1 MSTVKTLVPAPAGA
15 ADASHNARGAF
26 AVPMPR
32 SIPAADAD
40 PRDGIESSFRLLLT
54 QVSQRDRSAAAL
66 DGAAKAAP
74 KCCKSESATER
85 RPLESAA
92 RTERKRKAAHAEQTE
107 KRLEAERKKSGP
119 DDDAVAQESLTA
131 AGPAD
136 ETAPASVG
144 STKDSADAACPE
156 SDAASENCPSQ
167 ELSQTGD
174 ANAVSPVDGTS
185 KEGPLH
191 PAEKLL
197 RELAAKSC
205 GGQVPPAV
213 GAAVSDAAV
222 ATSPAGVASADCDM
236 DTQTVAR
243 PCDATATQ
251 PQANSQTAQS
261 LSGVPGAIRAADVRR
276 DGLVAGGPLGPSS
289 SSAMDLGPLTPA
301 VASPGSELARLV
313 ALAAGLA
320 DGGSPETAPR
330 PETAPL
336 AASARSDPRQGQQP
350 GADQTEARAAM
361 MPAGSRPEANAVTPR
376 TESFAQVLAGGRPA
390 PAGQAANIERV
401 AELVRANVGTKNSS
415 ITIRLDPPELGR
427 IQLDARLRDDV
438 LSIHVQAET
447 AAARDLLLSR
457 VDDLRHALTRQ
468 GITIDRFDIDPRPA
482 APAHGG
488 QNPNDRNPNGQQPSG
503 DGGAAQQWQ
512 QRDASSGSAWTGGR
526 DGAAPAREVE
536 VPGVG
541 AGNEAPPGF
550 SAEGMG
556 TTVTAMPGAP
566 GWSVNMWA

>member
-40 PRDGIESSFRLLLT
+40 PRDGSESSFRFLLT

-66 DGAAKAAP
+66 ESTAKAAP
-74 KCCKSESATER
+74 KRCRSESATDGQ
-85 RPLESAA
+85 PLESAA
-92 RTERKRKAAHAEQTE
+92 RTERKRKADHAEQPG
-107 KRLEAERKKSGP
+107 KQREAERKKPGP
-119 DDDAVAQESLTA
+119 DDDAVAQESPTA

-144 STKDSADAACPE
+144 STRDAADAACPE
-156 SDAASENCPSQ
+156 NDAASESCPSQ
-167 ELSQTGD
+167 EMSQADD
-174 ANAVSPVDGTS
+174 ANAVSPVDEIS
-185 KEGPLH
+185 KEGRLH

-197 RELAAKSC
+197 RQLAAKSC
-205 GGQVPPAV
+205 GGQVLPDV
-213 GAAVSDAAV
+213 GAAVSDAGV
-222 ATSPAGVASADCDM
+222 ATSPVGVVPADRDM
-236 DTQTVAR
+236 ETQTVAR

-251 PQANSQTAQS
+251 PQANSQAAQS
-261 LSGVPGAIRAADVRR
+261 RSGVPGATGAADVRR
-276 DGLVAGGPLGPSS
+276 AGLVAGGPLGPSA
-289 SSAMDLGPLTPA
+289 SSAMDLEPVTPA
-301 VASPGSELARLV
+301 AASSGSELARLV

-320 DGGSPETAPR
+320 GGGSLETAPQ
-330 PETAPL
+330 PEPASL
-336 AASARSDPRQGQQP
+336 AASARSDPRQGQQG
-350 GADQTEARAAM
+350 GADQTGARAAM
-361 MPAGSRPEANAVTPR
+361 MPAGSRPEANAATPR
-376 TESFAQVLAGGRPA
+376 TESFAQVLVGGRPS
-390 PAGQAANIERV
+390 PAEQAANIERV
-401 AELVRANVGTKNSS
+401 AELVRANVGAKNSS

-427 IQLDARLRDDV
+427 IQLEARLRDDV

-457 VDDLRHALTRQ
+457 ADDLRHALTRQ
-468 GITIDRFDIDPRPA
+468 GITIDRFDIDARPG
-482 APAHGG
+482 APTHGG
-488 QNPNDRNPNGQQPSG
+488 QSPNDRNPNGQQPSG

-526 DGAAPAREVE
+526 DATAPAREVE
-536 VPGVG
+536 APG
-541 AGNEAPPGF
+541 AGAANEAPSGL

-556 TTVTAMPGAP
+556 TTVRTMPDAP